1 MHILVQREP
10 ERVVALA
17 SKNFA
22 LLLKYVPPKDKSHPV
37 CTIEM
42 VPKSYL
48 KQRSFDRLSKLDI
61 HGFIGLIEL
70 EGSIFIGTITGKS
83 KVASPIPGETVNKI
97 YGVDFFCLDN
107 GRWDFVDLDSNG
119 FPIIPE
125 DEFVSSS
132 SIQQQQQ
139 QQHPCHDIKK
149 LLSNGSFYY
158 SSDFDLTS
166 LLQSRGLSEHSLS
179 FDNYQEE
186 YMWNSFLMQEIITF
200 RNHLDDKAKQIM
212 DDEGF
217 LTTVIRGFAETFPS
231 YIGRMPVN
239 LTMISKQSWKRA
251 GTRYN
256 VRGIDDEAN
265 VANFCETEFV
275 MYSEEYCFAVTE
287 IRGSVPIFWEQDTA
301 LLNPKVTITRSV
313 EATQATFDE
322 HFQKLIQK
330 YGPVH
335 VVNLLS
341 TKSSEI
347 ELTKRYRE
355 HFQRSKR
362 LKLNSDVFLTEFDF
376 HKETKEEGFAAA
388 SKIMPLIE
396 RSILENGYFSYD
408 VKEKKQLS
416 EQNGVF
422 RTNCLDCL
430 DRTNLI
436 QQFISRY
443 TFILFLEDFNL
454 IKPKLPMIEEYD
466 WYQKHNNIWADHGDA
481 VSQIYT
487 GTNALKSSFSR
498 KGKMSFA
505 GALSDATKSVS
516 RMYINNFMDKNK
528 QMNIDALLGRLPH
541 QHAVELYD
549 PINDYVNESLRKQEA
564 SFTTSS
570 SIKILCGTFN
580 VNGLTKTADLSAWL
594 YPIGE
599 RYLPDIVVLGLQEV
613 IELNASSILNVDT
626 TKSKFWKDLV
636 SDCLNK
642 HEKYIMLRAEQM
654 SSLVILFFVKA
665 DKVGNVKRVE
675 GSSKKTGLGGM
686 TGNKGAVA
694 IRFEYG
700 STSFCFVNAHL
711 SAGVNNIEERKGDYE
726 SITKGISF
734 SRSKKIEHH
743 HSIFWL
749 GDLNYRIELPNE
761 KVRSLLAT
769 PGDENLEKLLSRD
782 QLTAEMANESV
793 FKGFME
799 PSIQFRPTYKYD
811 HGTDRYD
818 TSEKARIPSWTDR
831 ILYKGDNLVPM
842 AYSDAALNLSDHKP
856 VYAAYKAKVKF
867 IDEEAKLQM
876 TKKLYMEY
884 KQSHP
889 QDSGSINSALLDIE
903 LDNAKDKP
911 KPVISKDM
919 NLLDLDLQFGST
931 GTNHSRVPVD
941 RPMSPSSI
949 SSSSLSSLSL
959 NSPPVGPTSR
969 RTETTKPLSPA
980 PRVQSEPI
988 RRVPPPLPPKKTA
1001 TTVPTALP
1009 TAAAAAAAAPSTA
1022 ETVSRTSTP
1031 SQGSERKTT
1040 LAPPPPPSRK
1050 PHPPPGFSDVVLTPK
1065 GSSRE
1070 ATTSPVHA
1078 INSGNSL
1085 NSRNGSINNNIHG
1098 AAAHGPAAHGHARS
1112 DSNSSNHKKEKP
1124 AVPSKKPELAMSLD
1138 SWKPL
1143 QPK

>member
-1 MHILVQREP
+1 MQILLKRDP
-10 ERVVALA
+10 ERVIALA
-17 SKNFA
+17 SKKFA
-22 LLLKYVPPKDKSHPV
+22 LLLKYVPPKDKEHPV

-42 VPKSYL
+42 VPKSSL
-48 KQRSFDRLSKLDI
+48 KNDHFEKLSRLEI
-61 HGFIGLIEL
+61 QGFIGLIEL
-70 EGSIFIGTITGKS
+70 DGCIFIGTITGKS

-97 YGVDFFCLDN
+97 YGVDFFCLNDN
-107 GRWDFVDLDSNG
+107 RWDFTELDSNG
-119 FPIIPE
+119 FPIVPE
-125 DEFVSSS
+125 DDYSNGNSQLQ
-132 SIQQQQQ
+132 IQP
-139 QQHPCHDIKK
+139 QQHPCHDLKK

-166 LLQSRGLSEHSLS
+166 LLQSRGLNQHSLS

-186 YMWNSFLMQEIITF
+186 YMWNSFLMEEIITF

-251 GTRYN
+251 GTRFN
-256 VRGIDDEAN
+256 VRGIDDEGN
-265 VANFCETEFV
+265 VANFCETEFI

-287 IRGSVPIFWEQDTA
+287 IRGSVPVFWEQDTA
-301 LLNPKVTITRSV
+301 LINPKVTITRSV
-313 EATQATFDE
+313 EATQSTFDE
-322 HFQKLIQK
+322 HFQRLIQK

-347 ELTKRYRE
+347 ELTRRYRE
-355 HFQRSKR
+355 HLKRSTK

-376 HKETKEEGFAAA
+376 HKETKEEGFAAT
-388 SKIMPLIE
+388 SKIRPYLE

-408 VKEKKQLS
+408 VKQKKQLS

-443 TFILFLEDFNL
+443 TFILFLEDFQL
-454 IKPKLPMIEEYD
+454 IKPKLNMIEEYD

-541 QHAVELYD
+541 QHSVQLYD
-549 PINDYVNESLRKQEA
+549 PINDFVNDELSKIEDQY
-564 SFTTSS
+564 TSS
-570 SIKILCGTFN
+570 SGIKVLCGTFN
-580 VNGLTKTADLSAWL
+580 VNGLTRKVDLSEWL
-594 YPIGE
+594 YPIGD
-599 RYLPDIVVLGLQEV
+599 RYVPDVVVLGLQEV

-626 TKSKFWKDLV
+626 SKSQFWKSLV
-636 SDCLNK
+636 HDCLNQ
-642 HEKYIMLRAEQM
+642 HNESYVLLRAEQM

-665 DKVGNVKRVE
+665 DKVNNVKRVE

-694 IRFEYG
+694 IRFDYG
-700 STSFCFVNAHL
+700 STSFCFINAHM
-711 SAGVNNIEERKGDYE
+711 SAGVTNIDERRADYE
-726 SITKGISF
+726 SITKGINF
-734 SRSKKIEHH
+734 SRSKKISHH
-743 HSIFWL
+743 NSIIWL
-749 GDLNYRIELPNE
+749 GDLNYRIQLPNE
-761 KVRSLLAT
+761 RVRSMLT
-769 PGDENLEKLLSRD
+769 TCEEGYLEKLLEYD
-782 QLTAEMANESV
+782 QLTLEMGSEAV

-799 PSIQFRPTYKYD
+799 PSILFRPTYKYD

-831 ILYKGDNLVPM
+831 ILYKGDNLQPM
-842 AYSDAALNLSDHKP
+842 AYSDAKLNLSDHKP

-867 IDEEAKLQM
+867 VDEELKLEL
-876 TKKLYMEY
+876 TKKLYMQY
-884 KQSHP
+884 KKNHP
-889 QDSGSINSALLDIE
+889 EETGSINSALLDLELIE
-903 LDNAKDKP
+903 AKDEP
-911 KPVISKDM
+911 KPVISKEM
-919 NLLDLDLQFGST
+919 SLLDLDLHFESAAAENRAVT
-931 GTNHSRVPVD
+931 TPRPYASPSR
-941 RPMSPSSI
+941 SPSSSSNLSI
-949 SSSSLSSLSL
+949 S
-959 NSPPVGPTSR
+959 SPPVVPNHRRVEPTHSGASITSKQQDTNYR
-969 RTETTKPLSPA
+969 SIQTLSPK
-980 PRVQSEPI
+980 PSVI
-988 RRVPPPLPPKKTA
+988 RP
-1001 TTVPTALP
+1001 
-1009 TAAAAAAAAPSTA
+1009 
-1022 ETVSRTSTP
+1022 TP
-1031 SQGSERKTT
+1031 SSQIPSPSGTPILDKKKN
-1040 LAPPPPPSRK
+1040 LPPPPPPSRR
-1050 PHPPPGFSDVVLTPK
+1050 PVPPPGFSNSVLTPK
-1065 GSSRE
+1065 NPTSGSE
-1070 ATTSPVHA
+1070 SPVSVDKVV
-1078 INSGNSL
+1078 NE
-1085 NSRNGSINNNIHG
+1085 
-1098 AAAHGPAAHGHARS
+1098 P
-1112 DSNSSNHKKEKP
+1112 KVP
-1124 AVPSKKPELAMSLD
+1124 PVVPSKKPELTMSLD

>member
-487 GTNALKSSFSR
+487 E
-498 KGKMSFA
+498 
-505 GALSDATKSVS
+505 V
-516 RMYINNFMDKNK
+516 RM
-528 QMNIDALLGRLPH
+528 H
-541 QHAVELYD
+541 
-549 PINDYVNESLRKQEA
+549 
-564 SFTTSS
+564 
-570 SIKILCGTFN
+570 
-580 VNGLTKTADLSAWL
+580 
-594 YPIGE
+594 
-599 RYLPDIVVLGLQEV
+599 
-613 IELNASSILNVDT
+613 
-626 TKSKFWKDLV
+626 
-636 SDCLNK
+636 
-642 HEKYIMLRAEQM
+642 
-654 SSLVILFFVKA
+654 
-665 DKVGNVKRVE
+665 
-675 GSSKKTGLGGM
+675 
-686 TGNKGAVA
+686 
-694 IRFEYG
+694 
-700 STSFCFVNAHL
+700 
-711 SAGVNNIEERKGDYE
+711 
-726 SITKGISF
+726 
-734 SRSKKIEHH
+734 
-743 HSIFWL
+743 
-749 GDLNYRIELPNE
+749 
-761 KVRSLLAT
+761 
-769 PGDENLEKLLSRD
+769 
-782 QLTAEMANESV
+782 
-793 FKGFME
+793 
-799 PSIQFRPTYKYD
+799 
-811 HGTDRYD
+811 
-818 TSEKARIPSWTDR
+818 
-831 ILYKGDNLVPM
+831 
-842 AYSDAALNLSDHKP
+842 
-856 VYAAYKAKVKF
+856 
-867 IDEEAKLQM
+867 
-876 TKKLYMEY
+876 
-884 KQSHP
+884 
-889 QDSGSINSALLDIE
+889 
-903 LDNAKDKP
+903 
-911 KPVISKDM
+911 
-919 NLLDLDLQFGST
+919 
-931 GTNHSRVPVD
+931 
-941 RPMSPSSI
+941 
-949 SSSSLSSLSL
+949 
-959 NSPPVGPTSR
+959 
-969 RTETTKPLSPA
+969 
-980 PRVQSEPI
+980 
-988 RRVPPPLPPKKTA
+988 
-1001 TTVPTALP
+1001 
-1009 TAAAAAAAAPSTA
+1009 
-1022 ETVSRTSTP
+1022 
-1031 SQGSERKTT
+1031 
-1040 LAPPPPPSRK
+1040 
-1050 PHPPPGFSDVVLTPK
+1050 
-1065 GSSRE
+1065 
-1070 ATTSPVHA
+1070 
-1078 INSGNSL
+1078 
-1085 NSRNGSINNNIHG
+1085 
-1098 AAAHGPAAHGHARS
+1098 
-1112 DSNSSNHKKEKP
+1112 
-1124 AVPSKKPELAMSLD
+1124 
-1138 SWKPL
+1138 
-1143 QPK
+1143 

>member
-1 MHILVQREP
+1 MQILVQQGP
-10 ERVVALA
+10 ERVIALA
-17 SKNFA
+17 SESFA
-22 LLLKYVPPKDKSHPV
+22 LLLKYVPPKDKTHPV

-48 KQRSFDRLSKLDI
+48 KKQKFEKLSKLDI

-83 KVASPIPGETVNKI
+83 EVASPIPGETVNKI

-107 GRWDFVDLDSNG
+107 NQWDFVEFDSNG

-125 DEFVSSS
+125 EEYASSS
-132 SIQQQQQ
+132 NQQ
-139 QQHPCHDIKK
+139 QQHPCHDLKK

-166 LLQSRGLSEHSLS
+166 LLQSRGLNQHSLS

-251 GTRYN
+251 GTRFN

-265 VANFCETEFV
+265 VANFCETEFI

-287 IRGSVPIFWEQDTA
+287 IRGSVPVFWEQDTA
-301 LLNPKVTITRSV
+301 LINPKVTITRSV
-313 EATQATFDE
+313 EATQSTFDE
-322 HFQKLIQK
+322 HFKRLIQK

-347 ELTKRYRE
+347 ELTRRYRE
-355 HFQRSKR
+355 HFERSKS
-362 LKLNSDVFLTEFDF
+362 LKLNSEIFLTEFDF

-388 SKIMPLIE
+388 SKIMPKLE

-443 TFILFLEDFNL
+443 TFILFLEDFQL
-454 IKPKLPMIEEYD
+454 IKPKLPLIEEYD

-541 QHAVELYD
+541 QHSVELFD
-549 PINDYVNESLRKQEA
+549 PINDYVNEELRKQEA
-564 SFTTSS
+564 QFTTSS
-570 SIKILCGTFN
+570 NIKILCGTFN
-580 VNGLTKTADLSAWL
+580 VNGLTKSVDLSEWL
-594 YPIGE
+594 YPIGK

-626 TKSKFWKDLV
+626 SKSQFWKDLV
-636 SDCLNK
+636 HSCLNK
-642 HEKYIMLRAEQM
+642 HENYIMLRAEQM
-654 SSLVILFFVKA
+654 SSLIILFFVKA

-694 IRFEYG
+694 IRFDYG
-700 STSFCFVNAHL
+700 STSFCFINAHL
-711 SAGVNNIEERKGDYE
+711 SAGVNNVEERRSDYE

-734 SRSKKIEHH
+734 SRSKRIDHH
-743 HSIFWL
+743 NSTFWL

-761 KVRSLLAT
+761 KVRSILSLSDNA
-769 PGDENLEKLLSRD
+769 DLDKLLEHD
-782 QLTAEMANESV
+782 QLTLEMASESV

-831 ILYKGDNLVPM
+831 ILYKGENLQPM
-842 AYSDAALNLSDHKP
+842 AYSDAKLNLSDHKP

-867 IDEEAKLQM
+867 IDEESKIQM
-876 TKKLYMEY
+876 TKKLYMDY

-889 QDSGSINSALLDIE
+889 QDSGSINSALLDLE
-903 LDNAKDKP
+903 LVDAKEEP
-911 KPVISKDM
+911 KPVISTEM
-919 NLLDLDLQFGST
+919 SLLDLDLHFESAGVST
-931 GTNHSRVPVD
+931 SRGMP
-941 RPMSPSSI
+941 PKPLSPSSRSSSSI
-949 SSSSLSSLSL
+949 SSLSL
-959 NSPPVGPTSR
+959 TSPPVGPTAR
-969 RTETTKPLSPA
+969 RGDTVRNGAQLTK
-980 PRVQSEPI
+980 EPEAV
-988 RRVPPPLPPKKTA
+988 RRVPPPPPHKKPVITLDSP
-1001 TTVPTALP
+1001 V
-1009 TAAAAAAAAPSTA
+1009 
-1022 ETVSRTSTP
+1022 RTP
-1031 SQGSERKTT
+1031 SPSSISTSASDRKIT
-1040 LAPPPPPSRK
+1040 LVPPPPPSRK
-1050 PHPPPGFSDVVLTPK
+1050 PNPPPGFSDVILTPK
-1065 GSSRE
+1065 GSTPE
-1070 ATTSPVHA
+1070 PVVSPPVP
-1078 INSGNSL
+1078 I
-1085 NSRNGSINNNIHG
+1085 
-1098 AAAHGPAAHGHARS
+1098 
-1112 DSNSSNHKKEKP
+1112 DSAESSAKKSKP
-1124 AVPSKKPELAMSLD
+1124 HVPSKKPELAMSLD

>member
-594 YPIGE
+594 YPIG
-599 RYLPDIVVLGLQEV
+599 
-613 IELNASSILNVDT
+613 
-626 TKSKFWKDLV
+626 
-636 SDCLNK
+636 
-642 HEKYIMLRAEQM
+642 
-654 SSLVILFFVKA
+654 
-665 DKVGNVKRVE
+665 
-675 GSSKKTGLGGM
+675 
-686 TGNKGAVA
+686 
-694 IRFEYG
+694 
-700 STSFCFVNAHL
+700 
-711 SAGVNNIEERKGDYE
+711 
-726 SITKGISF
+726 
-734 SRSKKIEHH
+734 
-743 HSIFWL
+743 
-749 GDLNYRIELPNE
+749 
-761 KVRSLLAT
+761 
-769 PGDENLEKLLSRD
+769 
-782 QLTAEMANESV
+782 
-793 FKGFME
+793 
-799 PSIQFRPTYKYD
+799 
-811 HGTDRYD
+811 
-818 TSEKARIPSWTDR
+818 
-831 ILYKGDNLVPM
+831 
-842 AYSDAALNLSDHKP
+842 
-856 VYAAYKAKVKF
+856 
-867 IDEEAKLQM
+867 
-876 TKKLYMEY
+876 
-884 KQSHP
+884 
-889 QDSGSINSALLDIE
+889 
-903 LDNAKDKP
+903 
-911 KPVISKDM
+911 
-919 NLLDLDLQFGST
+919 
-931 GTNHSRVPVD
+931 
-941 RPMSPSSI
+941 
-949 SSSSLSSLSL
+949 
-959 NSPPVGPTSR
+959 
-969 RTETTKPLSPA
+969 
-980 PRVQSEPI
+980 
-988 RRVPPPLPPKKTA
+988 
-1001 TTVPTALP
+1001 
-1009 TAAAAAAAAPSTA
+1009 
-1022 ETVSRTSTP
+1022 
-1031 SQGSERKTT
+1031 
-1040 LAPPPPPSRK
+1040 
-1050 PHPPPGFSDVVLTPK
+1050 
-1065 GSSRE
+1065 
-1070 ATTSPVHA
+1070 
-1078 INSGNSL
+1078 
-1085 NSRNGSINNNIHG
+1085 
-1098 AAAHGPAAHGHARS
+1098 
-1112 DSNSSNHKKEKP
+1112 
-1124 AVPSKKPELAMSLD
+1124 
-1138 SWKPL
+1138 
-1143 QPK
+1143 